1 MLQDAANN
9 LQLVEAVQAV
19 VPNWPPLGEVSGEET
34 VEGVVVQVADNLKV
48 CAEGEAVEMPDP
60 VVEPDFEDE
69 DGQDGASAIDHSRTL
84 KIEFDPSEVSFW
96 FTQLENEMYTCSVKS
111 QWLKRCVLV
120 KNLPSKVQS
129 DVKSLLELKKSACP
143 PLIYKKVKEEI
154 LRLHAPKE
162 EDSFK
167 KALSRVLVGLP
178 SQLGEQ
184 LVNDVCKN
192 PVRLSCGCCYR
203 AIKTLWTLQLPD
215 FVKSQIA
222 NMDFNQETYRQVFQ
236 AADKIFLSRQT
247 PELASSV
254 AAVVTVPKASASSS
268 SPSSAAE
275 VAAFKPNGKGNRN
288 NGGGGK
294 NNKGNSSGGGGGS
307 GSGGGNGRR
316 GPRHSS
322 NPPGSCCDNHY
333 RWGAQS
339 WFCLAPLTCPWKD
352 KIGARPKKE
361 NKD

>member
-1 MLQDAANN
+1 M
-9 LQLVEAVQAV
+9 
-19 VPNWPPLGEVSGEET
+19 
-34 VEGVVVQVADNLKV
+34 
-48 CAEGEAVEMPDP
+48 
-60 VVEPDFEDE
+60 
-69 DGQDGASAIDHSRTL
+69 
-84 KIEFDPSEVSFW
+84 
-96 FTQLENEMYTCSVKS
+96 
-111 QWLKRCVLV
+111 
-120 KNLPSKVQS
+120 
-129 DVKSLLELKKSACP
+129 ELKKSACP

-222 NMDFNQETYRQVFQ
+222 NMDFNQQTYREVFQ

-247 PELASSV
+247 PELAATV
-254 AAVVTVPKASASSS
+254 AAVVTVPKKASAGSSSSS
-268 SPSSAAE
+268 SPAGE
-275 VAAFKPNGKGNRN
+275 VAAVRPGGKGNRGN
-288 NGGGGK
+288 RGGGK
-294 NNKGNSSGGGGGS
+294 NKNASGGGDGSGAGGGAGGS
-307 GSGGGNGRR
+307 GGRR

-352 KIGARPKKE
+352 KIGSRPTKK
-361 NKD
+361 D